1 MKRCLKSI
9 RAALAAAFLIQLG
22 IGSSLA
28 QAQFPSRSI
37 TLISPQSAG
46 TTLDIIAR
54 LYADKL
60 AAKLGQ
66 SVVVSNRP
74 GAGGSIAAQAVVTS
88 EADGYTLLVANSGH
102 SILGA
107 INRNLPFDTIKDF
120 TPIVMIGDT
129 PSLVVVVPPL
139 GVKTLKEFVALA
151 KAKPGVINFSSAGVG
166 TATHLAGAYFALKAG
181 IELVHIPY
189 KSSAE
194 GIADM
199 LAGRV
204 QSAFVPAAFS
214 LSYIREGK
222 FIPLA
227 VSSAEPMREP
237 IQVPSARSEGVDYEF
252 STWYGFLVSS
262 KTPKPIIE
270 MLNRAILDV
279 SEDPELKEKIIVQGI
294 TPQRKSLDAFGA
306 HIRAEMDRLK
316 PVLESINANA
326 KN

>member
-1 MKRCLKSI
+1 MGRDRKSI
-9 RAALAAAFLIQLG
+9 WAALAAAFTIQLG
-22 IGSSLA
+22 IGPSLA
-28 QAQFPSRSI
+28 QSQFPSRSI

-46 TTLDIIAR
+46 TTLDILAR

-88 EADGYTLLVANSGH
+88 DADGYTLLVANSGH
-102 SILGA
+102 SILGTL
-107 INRNLPFDTIKDF
+107 NRSLPFDTIKDF

-129 PSLVVVVPPL
+129 PSLVFVVPSL

-151 KAKPGVINFSSAGVG
+151 KAKPGVINFGSAGVG

-194 GIADM
+194 GIADT

-204 QSAFVPAAFS
+204 PAGFAPAAFT
-214 LSYIREGK
+214 LPYIREGK
-222 FIPLA
+222 FLALA

-252 STWYGFLVSS
+252 STWYGFLASS

-270 MLNRAILDV
+270 TLNRAILEV
-279 SEDPELKEKIIVQGI
+279 SEDPELKERIIAQGI

>member
-1 MKRCLKSI
+1 MGRCRKSI
-9 RAALAAAFLIQLG
+9 WAALAAAFLVQLG

-28 QAQFPSRSI
+28 QGQFPSRSI

-46 TTLDIIAR
+46 TTLDILAR

-74 GAGGSIAAQAVVTS
+74 GAGGSIAAQAVVTA

-107 INRNLPFDTIKDF
+107 LNRNLPFDTIRDF
-120 TPIVMIGDT
+120 TPIVMVGDT
-129 PSLVVVVPPL
+129 PSLVFVVPSL
-139 GVKTLKEFVALA
+139 GVRTLREFVALA
-151 KAKPGVINFSSAGVG
+151 KAKPGVINFGSAGVG
-166 TATHLAGAYFALKAG
+166 TATHLAGAYFAFKAG

-189 KSSAE
+189 KSSSE
-194 GIADM
+194 GIADT

-204 QSAFVPAAFS
+204 PTGFAPAAFT
-214 LSYIREGK
+214 LPYIREGK
-222 FIPLA
+222 FIALA

-252 STWYGFLVSS
+252 STWYGFLASS

-270 MLNRAILDV
+270 TLNRAILEV
-279 SEDPELKEKIIVQGI
+279 SEDPELKERIIAQGI

-306 HIRAEMDRLK
+306 HIRAEMDRLR
-316 PVLESINANA
+316 PVLESINAGG